1 MKIKV
6 KEKNKEHVI
15 DMQSEE
21 NTIEDL
27 KKEIHKKLNINIASI
42 KLLYNTKI
50 LSNEKKLN
58 FYKIKDGS
66 LLVLLIAKETS
77 EIKQDNDSD
86 QMPNPENS
94 KENYDS
100 KVDNLVKMGYERE
113 KAEKALIQSEGDA
126 NKAINILSEE
136 KNKNN
141 NNNSS
146 TNNNFL
152 NNIKNKIEDVKQ
164 NVNEENNLPKELKKY
179 AILMKI
185 STLNDP
191 NQMNI
196 ILQNIK
202 EKNPALLERIKDNE
216 EEFLKFLSLPIT
228 IEDLEIYKKNIKNDR
243 ELLKEEK
250 DESKIG
256 KVEIILNKKE
266 SQDINNLK
274 KLGYKIEDIIEAYLL
289 KNKKYKETEKY
300 LENNKK

>member
-6 KEKNKEHVI
+6 KETKKEHII

-42 KLLYNTKI
+42 KLIYNSKW

-58 FYKIKDGS
+58 FYGIKDGS
-66 LLVLLIAKETS
+66 NLVLLINKENT
-77 EIKQDNDSD
+77 KTTQDNGSD
-86 QMPNPENS
+86 QISNPENN

-100 KVDNLVKMGYERE
+100 KVDNLVKMGYEKE
-113 KAEKALIQSEGDA
+113 KAVKALIQSEGDA
-126 NKAINILSEE
+126 NKAINILSQE
-136 KNKNN
+136 KNKINN
-141 NNNSS
+141 NNN
-146 TNNNFL
+146 NNNFL

-164 NVNEENNLPKELKKY
+164 NVNEDNTLPKELKKY

-228 IEDLEIYKKNIKNDR
+228 IEDLEIYKKNFKNDR

-250 DESKIG
+250 DKSKIG

-266 SQDINNLK
+266 SEDINKLK
-274 KLGYKIEDIIEAYLL
+274 NLGYNIEDIIEAYLL

-300 LENNKK
+300 LQNNKK

>member
-6 KEKNKEHVI
+6 KERKKEHII

-42 KLLYNTKI
+42 KLIYNSKS

-58 FYKIKDGS
+58 FYGIKDGS
-66 LLVLLIAKETS
+66 NLVLLINKENT
-77 EIKQDNDSD
+77 KTTQDNGSD
-86 QMPNPENS
+86 QISNPENN

-100 KVDNLVKMGYERE
+100 KVDNLVKMGYEKE

-136 KNKNN
+136 KDKNN
-141 NNNSS
+141 NNSN
-146 TNNNFL
+146 NNNFL

-164 NVNEENNLPKELKKY
+164 NVNEENSLPKELKKY
-179 AILMKI
+179 AIFMKI

-266 SQDINNLK
+266 SEDINKLK

-300 LENNKK
+300 LESNKK

>member
-86 QMPNPENS
+86 QMPNPEKR

>member
-6 KEKNKEHVI
+6 KETKKEHII

-42 KLLYNTKI
+42 KLIYNSKS

-58 FYKIKDGS
+58 FYGIKDGS
-66 LLVLLIAKETS
+66 NLVLLINKENT
-77 EIKQDNDSD
+77 KTTQDNGSD
-86 QMPNPENS
+86 QISNPENN

-100 KVDNLVKMGYERE
+100 KVDNLVKMGYEKE

-136 KNKNN
+136 KDKNN
-141 NNNSS
+141 NNSN
-146 TNNNFL
+146 NNNFL

-164 NVNEENNLPKELKKY
+164 NVNEENSLPKELKKY
-179 AILMKI
+179 AIFMKI

-266 SQDINNLK
+266 SEDINKLK

-300 LENNKK
+300 LESNKK

>member
-1 MKIKV
+1 
-6 KEKNKEHVI
+6 
-15 DMQSEE
+15 
-21 NTIEDL
+21 
-27 KKEIHKKLNINIASI
+27 
-42 KLLYNTKI
+42 
-50 LSNEKKLN
+50 
-58 FYKIKDGS
+58 
-66 LLVLLIAKETS
+66 
-77 EIKQDNDSD
+77 
-86 QMPNPENS
+86 
-94 KENYDS
+94 
-100 KVDNLVKMGYERE
+100 
-113 KAEKALIQSEGDA
+113 
-126 NKAINILSEE
+126 
-136 KNKNN
+136 
-141 NNNSS
+141 
-146 TNNNFL
+146 
-152 NNIKNKIEDVKQ
+152 
-164 NVNEENNLPKELKKY
+164 
-179 AILMKI
+179 MKI

>member
-15 DMQSEE
+15 DIQSEE

-42 KLLYNTKI
+42 ILIYNSKR
-50 LSNEKKLN
+50 LSDEKKLN

-66 LLVLLIAKETS
+66 LLVLLINKENNQ
-77 EIKQDNDSD
+77 IKQDNDSY
-86 QMPNPENS
+86 QIPNPENGN
-94 KENYDS
+94 ENYDS
-100 KVDNLVKMGYERE
+100 KVDNLVKMGYEKE
-113 KAEKALIQSEGDA
+113 KAAKALIQSEGDA

-136 KNKNN
+136 KNKINN
-141 NNNSS
+141 NNN
-146 TNNNFL
+146 NNNFL

-164 NVNEENNLPKELKKY
+164 NVNEENSLPKELKKY

-228 IEDLEIYKKNIKNDR
+228 SEDLEIYKKNFKNDR

-250 DESKIG
+250 DKSKIG

-266 SQDINNLK
+266 SEDINKLK
-274 KLGYKIEDIIEAYLL
+274 NLGYNIEDIIEAYLL

-300 LENNKK
+300 LQNNKK

>member
-6 KEKNKEHVI
+6 KEKNKEHLI
-15 DMQSEE
+15 DIQSEE

-42 KLLYNTKI
+42 ILIYNSKR
-50 LSNEKKLN
+50 LSDEKKLN

-66 LLVLLIAKETS
+66 LLVLLINKENNQ
-77 EIKQDNDSD
+77 IKQDNDSD
-86 QMPNPENS
+86 QIPNPENGN
-94 KENYDS
+94 ENYDS
-100 KVDNLVKMGYERE
+100 KVDNLVKMGYEKE
-113 KAEKALIQSEGDA
+113 KAVKALIQSEGDS

-136 KNKNN
+136 KNKINN
-141 NNNSS
+141 NNN
-146 TNNNFL
+146 NNNFL
-152 NNIKNKIEDVKQ
+152 NNIKNKIE
-164 NVNEENNLPKELKKY
+164 ENTLPKELKKY

-228 IEDLEIYKKNIKNDR
+228 SEDLEIYKKNFKNDR

-250 DESKIG
+250 DKSKIG

-266 SQDINNLK
+266 SEDINKLK
-274 KLGYKIEDIIEAYLL
+274 NLGYNIEDIIEAYLL

-300 LENNKK
+300 LQNNKK

>member
-6 KEKNKEHVI
+6 KEAKKEHII

-27 KKEIHKKLNINIASI
+27 KKEIHKKLNINIDSI
-42 KLLYNTKI
+42 KLIYNSKI

-58 FYKIKDGS
+58 FYEIKDGS
-66 LLVLLIAKETS
+66 NLALLINKENTK
-77 EIKQDNDSD
+77 IKQDNDSG
-86 QMPNPENS
+86 QIPNPENN
-94 KENYDS
+94 KKNYDS
-100 KVDNLVKMGYERE
+100 KVDNLVKMGYEKE

-136 KNKNN
+136 KDKNN
-141 NNNSS
+141 NNSN
-146 TNNNFL
+146 NNNFI

-164 NVNEENNLPKELKKY
+164 NVNEENSLPKELKKY
-179 AILMKI
+179 AIFMKI

-266 SQDINNLK
+266 SEDINKLK

-300 LENNKK
+300 LESNKK

>member
-6 KEKNKEHVI
+6 KEKNKEHII

-42 KLLYNTKI
+42 KLLYNSKI

-58 FYKIKDGS
+58 FYEIKDGS
-66 LLVLLIAKETS
+66 KLVLLIAKETS
-77 EIKQDNDSD
+77 EIKQENDSD
-86 QMPNPENS
+86 QMPNPENR

-126 NKAINILSEE
+126 NKALNILSEE

-141 NNNSS
+141 NNSS
-146 TNNNFL
+146 SNNNFL

-250 DESKIG
+250 DKSKIG

>member
-126 NKAINILSEE
+126 NKAINILSE
-136 KNKNN
+136 
-141 NNNSS
+141 
-146 TNNNFL
+146 
-152 NNIKNKIEDVKQ
+152 
-164 NVNEENNLPKELKKY
+164 
-179 AILMKI
+179 
-185 STLNDP
+185 
-191 NQMNI
+191 I
-196 ILQNIK
+196 II
-202 EKNPALLERIKDNE
+202 IIVV
-216 EEFLKFLSLPIT
+216 PI
-228 IEDLEIYKKNIKNDR
+228 
-243 ELLKEEK
+243 
-250 DESKIG
+250 
-256 KVEIILNKKE
+256 IIF
-266 SQDINNLK
+266 
-274 KLGYKIEDIIEAYLL
+274 
-289 KNKKYKETEKY
+289 
-300 LENNKK
+300 

>member
-100 KVDNLVKMGYERE
+100 KVDNLVKMGYDRE
-113 KAEKALIQSEGDA
+113 KAEKALIQSEGNA

-146 TNNNFL
+146 SNNNFL